1 MNSLPNLLIVD
12 DNIVNLAYLEIILKK
27 LKVNLIKAESGFE
40 AMEIIRDVELAL
52 AILDVQMPGMS
63 GFELALKI
71 NEEKQGNKVPVIF
84 VTGNHLD
91 EIDVSQG
98 YDSGAVDYIFKPVNK
113 YIILSKVKVFLDLFN
128 QKQIIIQDAEL
139 LKKNA
144 DELIRVNA
152 ALKESD
158 EKSRSYIDNAPDG
171 VIVTDETGKCIEV
184 NQAACKTTGYS
195 KDELLEMSI
204 WDMLKE
210 ESIEDGHAYFSKL
223 AKTDTAKAD
232 LLIRQKNGT
241 NCWLA
246 VDAVKLAETRF
257 LVFTKDITKRKL
269 AEDLLRE
276 SESNLATA
284 QRIAHIGSW
293 EWDMISNTAKWSK
306 EMYHVF
312 DLSPDTCDRKPE
324 SLRRM
329 IHPDD
334 IELFDNCMNNKSSGS
349 PSVEYRV
356 IHRDGSVHNLFAECR
371 TEFDEAGNPV
381 KTIGTVQDITERK
394 LAEQTLKI
402 SEEKYR
408 TLLNASPDG
417 ILLIDLDRIITEVS
431 EIALE
436 LFGTDNRNDL
446 LGKDFYQFI
455 PPEEK
460 NIIKDIFEKAMNE
473 GLAQNIGFKMRK
485 KNQSIFDAETSAT
498 LIQGPDGTPLSFM
511 ITIRDVSQRK
521 KTETKQLH
529 ADRMAN
535 LGEMATGIAHE
546 INQPLNIISMVM
558 DRILFE
564 SAKTET
570 INIGFLKNKSN
581 KIFDNIIRIRNI
593 IDHVRAF
600 SRSNEDFVLTAFDIN
615 SSIGNATSMLMEQF
629 KHLGINMDLQLDKD
643 IPQIVGNTYEFEQ
656 VIVNILMNA
665 KDAMIE
671 KKSKQEKYSDMIVKI
686 KTYQEN
692 QFLIIE
698 IIDNGIGIDNEDI
711 HNIILPFY
719 TTKDEG
725 KGTGL
730 GLSICYQIIK
740 EMNGT
745 IDITSDS
752 LIGTKVKLILDI
764 QKKK

>member
-12 DNIVNLAYLEIILKK
+12 DNIVNLANLEIILKE
-27 LKVNLIKAESGFE
+27 LKVNLIKAESGFDAIAKTKDLE
-40 AMEIIRDVELAL
+40 L

-71 NEEKQGNKVPVIF
+71 NEEKHSNKVPVIF
-84 VTGNHLD
+84 VTGIHVD

-98 YDSGAVDYIFKPVNK
+98 YDSGAVDYIFKPINR

-128 QKQIIIQDAEL
+128 QKQIIIQDAGL

-152 ALKESD
+152 ALKKSD

-171 VIVTDETGKCIEV
+171 VFVTDETGKCIEV
-184 NQAACKTTGYS
+184 NQAACKITGYS

-204 WDMLKE
+204 WDMLKK
-210 ESIEDGHAYFSKL
+210 ESVEDGHAHFSKL
-223 AKTDTAKAD
+223 AKTNTAKAD
-232 LLIRQKNGT
+232 LLVGHKNGT
-241 NCWLA
+241 NYWLA
-246 VDAVKLAETRF
+246 VDAVKLDETRF

-329 IHPDD
+329 IHSDD
-334 IELFDNCMNNKSSGS
+334 IELFNNCMNNNSSGS
-349 PSVEYRV
+349 SSVEYRV

-371 TEFDEAGNPV
+371 IEFDEAGNPV

-417 ILLIDLDRIITEVS
+417 ILLTDLDRIITEVS

-446 LGKDFYQFI
+446 IGKNFYQFI

-498 LIQGPDGTPLSFM
+498 LIQGADGTPLSFM

-535 LGEMATGIAHE
+535 LGEMASGIAHE

-564 SAKTET
+564 VTT
-570 INIGFLKNKSN
+570 
-581 KIFDNIIRIRNI
+581 
-593 IDHVRAF
+593 
-600 SRSNEDFVLTAFDIN
+600 
-615 SSIGNATSMLMEQF
+615 
-629 KHLGINMDLQLDKD
+629 
-643 IPQIVGNTYEFEQ
+643 Q
-656 VIVNILMNA
+656 V
-665 KDAMIE
+665 
-671 KKSKQEKYSDMIVKI
+671 
-686 KTYQEN
+686 
-692 QFLIIE
+692 
-698 IIDNGIGIDNEDI
+698 
-711 HNIILPFY
+711 
-719 TTKDEG
+719 
-725 KGTGL
+725 
-730 GLSICYQIIK
+730 
-740 EMNGT
+740 
-745 IDITSDS
+745 
-752 LIGTKVKLILDI
+752 
-764 QKKK
+764 